1 MNKSLLKSI
10 FLLANLIILSVGI
23 IGLLRLNISFAD
35 QQTILFK
42 GSAGDTLHGT
52 YLPGEG
58 SIGVLMLEGFGS
70 DQIAM
75 RPAAKVFREAGA
87 HIFTVDFSGHG
98 RSDGT
103 LGFDN
108 ASTDRLA
115 YQVISAKEVFK
126 SSSGLSDD
134 QILYFGHSLGA
145 RVAIQSA
152 VLDPAPPRA
161 LILLGTQINLGTNLQ
176 AEFFTGTS
184 DAELEWVQSLDSATP
199 ATDILLLSGEWDDI
213 LTPGAAQTLYDQL
226 TSGSAEAERPYA
238 RKLTILP
245 RLFHNYEIYSTRLL
259 QQAFSQLTDLGLIS
273 IQPTISLT
281 GYYVYGA
288 LTLLGL
294 LGTLISTPIYLNQS
308 RPTIPPPPPPVKIQ
322 RLLPFLRGKL
332 LLWLAAVPV
341 ALLLSGSFFLIPLG
355 LPVFNLIY
363 VGFIGGYG
371 IVMLI
376 LYRLGKVPGTD
387 GKMQLKSAQ
396 KTSPSSRIRTLLGF
410 IVTGL
415 ILLIS
420 IIFTR
425 SGLFYVIAPNHRL
438 VWLVIFT
445 PFTALGFW
453 IGDREFHMADT
464 FRHET
469 GQRLKWASFSLVL
482 IGLTPFF
489 LYTFFMGI
497 LGSLSGMLSG
507 LQGLLILAIVLLM
520 GRLLKHFISQFWIVS
535 LLQAALLYALIL
547 PQGVLFAF

>member
-1 MNKSLLKSI
+1 MKKPARNLLFFVI
-10 FLLANLIILSVGI
+10 NLLILLVGL
-23 IGLLRLNISFAD
+23 IGLLRLNAAFSD
-35 QQTILFK
+35 QQTIVIQDP
-42 GSAGDTLHGT
+42 AGEILHGT
-52 YLPGEG
+52 YLPGKE

-75 RPAAKVFREAGA
+75 RPAAKVFHEAGA
-87 HIFTVDFSGHG
+87 HIFSFDFSGHG

-115 YQVISAKEVFK
+115 NQVISAKEAFK
-126 SSSGLSDD
+126 SSSGLTDD

-145 RVAIQSA
+145 RVAVQSA
-152 VLDPAPPRA
+152 VMDPTPPRA

-184 DAELEWVQSLDSATP
+184 DAELEWVQSLDANTP
-199 ATDILLLSGEWDDI
+199 PSDILLFSGEWDDI
-213 LTPGAAQTLYDQL
+213 LTPQAAQNLYDQL
-226 TSGSAEAERPYA
+226 TSGSAGAEQPFA

-259 QQAFSQLTDLGLIS
+259 QQAFIQLDDLGLIS
-273 IQPTISLT
+273 NQSSVSLA
-281 GYYVYGA
+281 GYYIFGA
-288 LTLLGL
+288 LTLIGL
-294 LGTLISTPIYLNQS
+294 LGTLILAPIYLNES
-308 RPTIPPPPPPVKIQ
+308 RPTLPPPPPPVRIQ
-322 RLLPFLRGKL
+322 RLMPFLRGKL
-332 LLWLAAVPV
+332 FLWLAAVPA
-341 ALLLSGSFFLIPLG
+341 ALLLTGSFFLIPLG

-387 GKMQLKSAQ
+387 GKMQLKSAE
-396 KTSPSSRIRTLLGF
+396 KASPSFGIRTLIGF
-410 IVTGL
+410 LVGGV
-415 ILLIS
+415 ILLIC

-425 SGLFYVIAPNHRL
+425 SGLFYVIAPNQRL
-438 VWLVIFT
+438 SWLMIFT

-453 IGDREFHMADT
+453 IGDREMSMLDA
-464 FRHET
+464 FRNES
-469 GQRLKWASFSLVL
+469 GQRLKWASFTLAL

-489 LYTFFMGI
+489 LYTLFMGI

-507 LQGLLILAIVLLM
+507 LHGLFILAIVLLL
-520 GRLLKHFISQFWIVS
+520 GRLLKLFIQQSWIIS

>member
-1 MNKSLLKSI
+1 MNKSPRKSI
-10 FLLANLIILSVGI
+10 FLLINLFILTVGS
-23 IGLLRLNISFAD
+23 IGLLRLNAAFAD

-52 YLPGEG
+52 YLPGKE

-75 RPAAKVFREAGA
+75 RPAARIFREAGA
-87 HIFTVDFSGHG
+87 HIFTFDFSGHG

-115 YQVISAKEVFK
+115 YQVISAKEAFK
-126 SSSGLSDD
+126 SSSGLTDD
-134 QILYFGHSLGA
+134 QMLYFGHSLGA

-152 VLDPAPPRA
+152 VLDPAPPTA
-161 LILLGTQINLGTNLQ
+161 LILLGTQINLGTNVQ

-184 DAELEWVQSLDSATP
+184 DAELDWVQSLNANTP
-199 ATDILLLSGEWDDI
+199 PSDILLFSGEWDDI
-213 LTPGAAQTLYDQL
+213 LTPHAAQTLYDQL
-226 TSGSAEAERPYA
+226 TYGSVGAEQPFT

-259 QQAFSQLTDLGLIS
+259 RQVLAQLEDIGVANIQQ
-273 IQPTISLT
+273 PVSLA
-281 GYYVYGA
+281 GYYGFGA
-288 LTLLGL
+288 MSLLGL
-294 LGTLISTPIYLNQS
+294 LGSLISAPIYLNQS
-308 RPTIPPPPPPVKIQ
+308 RPTVPAPPPSVKIQ
-322 RLLPFLRGKL
+322 RLMPFIRGKL
-332 LLWLAAVPV
+332 LLWLAAVPA
-341 ALLLSGSFFLIPLG
+341 ALLLTGSFFLIPLG

-376 LYRLGKVPGTD
+376 LYRIGKVPGTD
-387 GKMQLKSAQ
+387 GKMQLKSAE
-396 KTSPSSRIRTLLGF
+396 KASPSSGIRTLFGF
-410 IVTGL
+410 LVGGL
-415 ILLIS
+415 ILMAC

-425 SGLFYVIAPNHRL
+425 SGLFYVIAPNQRL

-453 IGDREFHMADT
+453 IGDRELHMLDA

-469 GQRLKWASFSLVL
+469 GQRLKWASFTLAL

-489 LYTFFMGI
+489 LYTLLMGI

-507 LQGLLILAIVLLM
+507 LHGLLILAIVLLM
-520 GRLLKHFISQFWIVS
+520 GRLLKHFIHQSWIIS

>member
-1 MNKSLLKSI
+1 MNKSSLKSI
-10 FLLANLIILSVGI
+10 FLLINLFILTVGS
-23 IGLLRLNISFAD
+23 IGILRLNASFAD

-87 HIFTVDFSGHG
+87 HIFTFDFSGHG

-126 SSSGLSDD
+126 SSSGLTDD
-134 QILYFGHSLGA
+134 QIVYFGHSLGA
-145 RVAIQSA
+145 RVAVQSA
-152 VLDPAPPRA
+152 VMDPVPPRA

-184 DAELEWVQSLDSATP
+184 DSELDWVQSLDPETP
-199 ATDILLLSGEWDDI
+199 ATDILLFSGEWDDI

-226 TSGSAEAERPYA
+226 TNASAGVEQPYA

-259 QQAFSQLTDLGLIS
+259 QQAFIQLDDLGLIS
-273 IQPTISLT
+273 IQSSVSLA
-281 GYYVYGA
+281 GYYIFGA

-294 LGTLISTPIYLNQS
+294 LGTLISAPIYLNQS
-308 RPTIPPPPPPVKIQ
+308 RPTLPLPPPPVKIQ
-322 RLLPFLRGKL
+322 RLMPFIRGKL
-332 LLWLAAVPV
+332 FLWLAAVPA
-341 ALLLSGSFFLIPLG
+341 ALLLTGSFFLIPLG

-363 VGFIGGYG
+363 VGFISGYG

-376 LYRLGKVPGTD
+376 LYRSGKVPGTD
-387 GKMQLKSAQ
+387 GKMQLKLAE

-410 IVTGL
+410 LVAGL
-415 ILLIS
+415 ILLICL
-420 IIFTR
+420 IFTR
-425 SGLFYVIAPNHRL
+425 SGLFYVIAPNQRL

-453 IGDREFHMADT
+453 IGDRELHMLDA

-469 GQRLKWASFSLVL
+469 GRRLKWASLSLAL

-489 LYTFFMGI
+489 LYTLFMGI
-497 LGSLSGMLSG
+497 LGSHSGMLSG
-507 LQGLLILAIVLLM
+507 LHGLLILAIVLLM
-520 GRLLKHFISQFWIVS
+520 GRLLKHFIHQSWIIS

-547 PQGVLFAF
+547 PQGVLFVF